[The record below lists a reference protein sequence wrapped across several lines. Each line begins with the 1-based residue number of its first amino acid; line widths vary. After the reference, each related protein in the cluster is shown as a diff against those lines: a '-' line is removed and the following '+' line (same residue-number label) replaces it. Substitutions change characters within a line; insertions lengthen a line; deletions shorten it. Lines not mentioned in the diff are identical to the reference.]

1 MTKGTPLVLR
11 SLAVVAAM
19 SLAGLATGCA
29 AVGVIASAVT
39 PPPEVKAQ
47 YEPAKVETLVLI
59 DPAPG
64 VSNPAAVSL
73 DADRLA
79 RMLSKDLVEHKA
91 VPSVVDNDKLVLLRD
106 SQLDGFRKLSVA
118 DIARKLGAEQVI
130 YVELD
135 AIGIGFAQGSDVM
148 KGVAGARVRVVDAR
162 TAMVTFPTGEGR
174 GESVGFET
182 EMRRTSDKATAASV
196 RAETLQGLSD
206 RIAKLFY
213 TYRMEEPTPSML
225 K

>member
-1 MTKGTPLVLR
+1 MKTGTQLVFR
-11 SLAVVAAM
+11 SLSLVAAL
-19 SLAGLATGCA
+19 SLAALSTGCA

-47 YEPAKVETLVLI
+47 YEPAKVQTLVLI

-64 VSNPAAVSL
+64 VANPPAVAL

-79 RMLSKDLVEHKA
+79 RMLCKDLVDHKA
-91 VPSVVDNDKLVLLRD
+91 VPAVVDNDKLTVFRD

-118 DIARKLGAEQVI
+118 DVARKLGAEQVI

-135 AIGIGFAQGSDVM
+135 AIGIGVAQGSDVM

-162 TAMVTFPTGEGR
+162 TAMVTFPTGESR
-174 GESVGFET
+174 GQTVAFES

-213 TYRMEEPTPSML
+213 TYRAEEPKPSML
-225 K
+225 Q